1 MHRPAG
7 AARAGER
14 GQALVLVAL
23 FLTSLLGMAA
33 VAVDVGRFYTERRF
47 LQNSADSA
55 ALAAANA
62 LILGHTQAEAE
73 AEARALLARN
83 ALDDPT
89 GSPPALPSAVPLYA
103 DGHAGE
109 GAYLVEGILF
119 SGGEVRVALRNPVG
133 YTFGRVVGLT
143 QQEIGARAR
152 AGFSGGLLPIA
163 VRHYVN
169 MPGPNANPGSPCA
182 NDQTQFLDFFATENT
197 ACLGTDSDPS
207 GRTAPSAGANFDSAN
222 PDNDPANHGPV
233 VTILG
238 QGAQPANGVSFRG
251 FINLD
256 TRNFATTSSQVYY
269 NGVTAGT
276 NSNTLKQKE
285 ASWITAGGYPPPYPP
300 PPTTPPDPNDQVGV
314 IDGNSTGIAIDEMAR
329 RFGPGDEILV
339 AVYPGSVMA
348 IPDFSLSPPGTVALP
363 TSGLTANAGS
373 LKVSRNQ
380 AFSGQVTL
388 STLPDTLDPANPMVL
403 GTLTGGATPITYDP
417 SPVTPSLGNGAS
429 VALTNMTTSGAAEG
443 IYIVWV
449 QGQAGSP
456 YLTTKHE
463 PFAVKIGTVTRDFTI
478 TSDASSKDAA
488 NVGDTVSF
496 TLTLQNSPNKN
507 TAFGNAVTL
516 SVDGPL
522 PAGAGPVTFGSTS
535 VTPSKNG
542 TNTTLS
548 INTGTMAQGSYRF
561 IVRATGMNGD
571 SPARK
576 VTHLLALTVAVAPA
590 GASGSDS
597 YVDIVGFALMRI
609 TLVTANNVDA
619 YAITPVITDLNDQAL
634 RRGQTARLLP
644 WD

>member
-1 MHRPAG
+1 MRHPAG

-33 VAVDVGRFYTERRF
+33 VAVDVGRFYTVRRF

-83 ALDDPT
+83 FLDDPT
-89 GSPPALPSAVPLYA
+89 GTPPALPSAVPLYA

-109 GAYLVEGILF
+109 GQYLVEGILF

-152 AGFSGGLLPIA
+152 VGFTGGLMPIA
-163 VRHYVN
+163 VRRYVN
-169 MPGPNANPGSPCA
+169 MPGPHPAPGSPCA
-182 NDQTQFLDFFATENT
+182 NDQTQFLDFFATQNT
-197 ACLGTDSDPS
+197 ACLGTDSDPT
-207 GRTAPSAGANFDSAN
+207 GRTAPSTGANFDPVN
-222 PDNDPANHGPV
+222 PDSDPANHGPV

-238 QGAQPANGVSFRG
+238 QGAQPANGASFRG

-256 TRNFATTSSQVYY
+256 IRNFETTTSQQYF
-269 NGVTAGT
+269 NGVTPGM
-276 NSNTLKQKE
+276 NPNTLKQKE
-285 ASWITAGGYPPPYPP
+285 AGWVSRRDGYPPPYPP
-300 PPTTPPDPNDQVGV
+300 TPTTPPDPNDQVG
-314 IDGNSTGIAIDEMAR
+314 IIEGNSTGIAIDEVTR

-339 AVYPGSVMA
+339 TVYPGSVMA
-348 IPDFSLSPPGTVALP
+348 IPDFSLSPPATVALP
-363 TSGLTANAGS
+363 PSGLTANAGS

-380 AFSGQVTL
+380 SFSGQVTM
-388 STLPDTLDPANPMVL
+388 STLADTLDPANPMVQSPP
-403 GTLTGGATPITYDP
+403 TLTGATPITYDP
-417 SPVTPSLGNGAS
+417 NPVTPSLGNGSS
-429 VALTNMTTSGAAEG
+429 VALANVTTSGATPG
-443 IYIVWV
+443 IYALWV

-456 YLTTKHE
+456 YLTTKQE
-463 PFAVKIGTVTRDFTI
+463 PFAVKIGDVTKDFAF
-478 TSDASSKDAA
+478 TSDASSKDAT
-488 NVGDTVSF
+488 NIGDTVSF

-507 TAFGNAVTL
+507 TPFGGPVTL
-516 SVDGPL
+516 SVDTPL
-522 PAGAGPVTFGSTS
+522 PAGAGPVTFGTNP
-535 VTPSKNG
+535 VTPSKLG
-542 TNTTLS
+542 DSTTLS

-561 IVRATGMNGD
+561 VVRATGMNGD
-571 SPARK
+571 SLK
-576 VTHLLALTVAVAPA
+576 VTHLLPLTVAVAPA
-590 GASGSDS
+590 GSSGSDQ

-609 TLVTANNVDA
+609 TSVTANNVDA